1 LFSGEDR
8 YVVIE
13 LSEDLGNKL
22 LLLFALA
29 PIGKE
34 FNMHLA
40 MVVGLGNPGD
50 SNEPLTGYR
59 QMAVRILS
67 YGKPACTGKFFLQS

>member
-29 PIGKE
+29 PTGKE
-34 FNMHLA
+34 FNMSIA
-40 MVVGLGNPGD
+40 MVVSLGNAVG
-50 SNEPLTGYR
+50 SHEPLTEYR
-59 QMAVRILS
+59 QMAVLLS
-67 YGKPACTGKFFLQS
+67 PYGKPGRTGNCLLQS

>member
-1 LFSGEDR
+1 MLPF
-8 YVVIE
+8 
-13 LSEDLGNKL
+13 L
-22 LLLFALA
+22 LAST

-50 SNEPLTGYR
+50 SHEPLTGYR

-67 YGKPACTGKFFLQS
+67 YGKPACTGKFLLQS